1 MAQRHAGT
9 NSRCKNHCV
18 SKASRQIV
26 AYSDLVFGFQ
36 CHMELTKEVVALLI
50 ENDDLS
56 EAANYRF
63 VDEPEILMNHDY
75 DEMNQKL
82 HKFLDKLAKSYQAQS

>member
-1 MAQRHAGT
+1 MQKSLRTVQAVLDKSLLIA
-9 NSRCKNHCV
+9 V
-18 SKASRQIV
+18 W
-26 AYSDLVFGFQ
+26 LFGFQ
-36 CHMELTKEVVALLI
+36 CHMELTKEVVASLI

-63 VDEPEILMNHDY
+63 VNEPKVLLNHDY

-82 HKFLDKLAKSYQAQS
+82 HEFLDKLTIAYQAYS